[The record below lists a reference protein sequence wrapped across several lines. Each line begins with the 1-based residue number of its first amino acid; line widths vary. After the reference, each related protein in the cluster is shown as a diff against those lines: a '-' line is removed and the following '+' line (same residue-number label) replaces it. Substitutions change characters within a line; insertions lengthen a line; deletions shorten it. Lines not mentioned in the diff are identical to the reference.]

1 MTNRL
6 RRLSLSILLFGI
18 SFMAAAQ
25 GRPRVGLVLGGGGA
39 KGAAEAGALKV
50 IEEAGVPI
58 DMIAGTS
65 IGSIVGGMY
74 SIGYRSA
81 DLDSLFSSQNWLELF
96 GKELLGKHSII
107 NLLDTMVARSPT
119 ARMPWRGEMNPY
131 MSPMSFDKLPIPFRC
146 VATDLRTQTEVVL
159 DSGRLAQC
167 MRASMAIPGV
177 FSPVRMDGKVL
188 IDGGAMNNLPVDVA
202 RNMGADIVIAID
214 LTQNKHDD
222 HDESSAFKTGIGLI
236 DWFLE
241 RPDISKYNR
250 NRHDAD
256 IYINPNLKGFDAAS
270 FTPNDVLEM
279 MKRGEKA
286 ARKHWSELKALA
298 KCMKKAREQ
307 ESDSTFCAEKNV
319 P

>member
-25 GRPRVGLVLGGGGA
+25 SRPRVGLVLGGGGA

-119 ARMPWRGEMNPY
+119 ARMPWRGEKNPY
-131 MSPMSFDKLPIPFRC
+131 MSPMDFDKLPIPFRC

-298 KCMKKAREQ
+298 KRMKKAREQ

>member
-1 MTNRL
+1 MAVAQSRL
-6 RRLSLSILLFGI
+6 
-18 SFMAAAQ
+18 
-25 GRPRVGLVLGGGGA
+25 RVGLVLGGGGA

-298 KCMKKAREQ
+298 KRMKKAREQ
-307 ESDSTFCAEKNV
+307 EPDSTFCAEKNV

>member
-6 RRLSLSILLFGI
+6 RRLSLSILLLGI
-18 SFMAAAQ
+18 SFMAVGQ
-25 GRPRVGLVLGGGGA
+25 SRPRVGLVLGGGGA

-107 NLLDTMVARSPT
+107 NLLDTMVARSPA

-159 DSGRLAQC
+159 DSGLLAQC

-188 IDGGAMNNLPVDVA
+188 IDGGTMNNLPVDVA

-222 HDESSAFKTGIGLI
+222 HDESSAFKTGIGLV

-298 KCMKKAREQ
+298 KRMEKAREQ
-307 ESDSTFCAEKNV
+307 ESDSTFCVEKNV

>member
-1 MTNRL
+1 MTNKL
-6 RRLSLSILLFGI
+6 RRLSLSILLLVI
-18 SFMAAAQ
+18 SFLATAQ
-25 GRPRVGLVLGGGGA
+25 SRPRVGLVLGGGGA

-107 NLLDTMVARSPT
+107 NLLDTMVARSPA
-119 ARMPWRGEMNPY
+119 ARMPLRGEMNPY

-159 DSGRLAQC
+159 DSGLLAQC

-202 RNMGADIVIAID
+202 KNMGADIVIAID
-214 LTQNKHDD
+214 LTQIKHDD

-298 KCMKKAREQ
+298 KRMKKAREQ